1 MLKVNNLQTG
11 YGKKQILNGI
21 SIHVEK
27 GEVVAIIG
35 HNGAGKSTMLK
46 AIFGLLPIGKGE
58 IGLDTKPNSKTKS
71 LLKTWE
77 TVVSFVMQGSRS
89 KAQQNLLGFFT
100 FADSFLLNV
109 NK

>member
-21 SIHVEK
+21 SIHVEQ

-35 HNGAGKSTMLK
+35 HNGAGKSTLLK

-58 IGLDTKPNSKTKS
+58 IVGSYTDSRLLLHSKVLEIS
-71 LLKTWE
+71 SIPLCF
-77 TVVSFVMQGSRS
+77 VSE
-89 KAQQNLLGFFT
+89 
-100 FADSFLLNV
+100 
-109 NK
+109 NKV